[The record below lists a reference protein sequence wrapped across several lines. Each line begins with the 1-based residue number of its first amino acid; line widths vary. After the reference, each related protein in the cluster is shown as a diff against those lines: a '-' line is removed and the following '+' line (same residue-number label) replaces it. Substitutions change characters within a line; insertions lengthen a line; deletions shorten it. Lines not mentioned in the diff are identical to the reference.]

1 MILSGFVIVTHPFH
15 PLNGQRLEVLYSKR
29 RGADTVFVCS
39 GGVSG
44 QITLPL
50 AWTDRGEPPLAPP
63 AVGRGPGRAR
73 HAGPDT
79 ARSLI
84 RVPACTAFSCVMNA
98 HKNDL
103 RGLTTPQ
110 LLARRRAAAA
120 RLGDV
125 EQVLAGT
132 LTEQSRRCGR
142 PGCRCADGEPHG
154 PYAYFTP
161 RPAGRGRA
169 RYVPAALAE
178 VVRRYLRRG
187 EQAEAVLAEI
197 SAINAELLARRELQ

>member
-1 MILSGFVIVTHPFH
+1 
-15 PLNGQRLEVLYSKR
+15 
-29 RGADTVFVCS
+29 
-39 GGVSG
+39 
-44 QITLPL
+44 
-50 AWTDRGEPPLAPP
+50 
-63 AVGRGPGRAR
+63 
-73 HAGPDT
+73 
-79 ARSLI
+79 
-84 RVPACTAFSCVMNA
+84 MNA

-103 RGLTTPQ
+103 QGLSARQ

-132 LTEQSRRCGR
+132 LAEQARRCGR
-142 PGCRCADGEPHG
+142 PGCRCADGAPHG

-169 RYVPAALAE
+169 RYVPAARAGG
-178 VVRRYLRRG
+178 VRRYLHRG

-197 SAINAELLARRELQ
+197 SAINAELLARRELR

>member
-1 MILSGFVIVTHPFH
+1 
-15 PLNGQRLEVLYSKR
+15 
-29 RGADTVFVCS
+29 
-39 GGVSG
+39 
-44 QITLPL
+44 
-50 AWTDRGEPPLAPP
+50 
-63 AVGRGPGRAR
+63 
-73 HAGPDT
+73 
-79 ARSLI
+79 
-84 RVPACTAFSCVMNA
+84 MNT

-103 RGLTTPQ
+103 QGLSTRQ

-125 EQVLAGT
+125 EQVLDGT
-132 LTEQSRRCGR
+132 LTEQARRCGR

-169 RYVPAALAE
+169 RYVPAALAG

-187 EQAEAVLAEI
+187 EQVQAVLAEI
-197 SAINAELLARRELQ
+197 SAINAELLARRELR

>member
-1 MILSGFVIVTHPFH
+1 M
-15 PLNGQRLEVLYSKR
+15 E
-29 RGADTVFVCS
+29 
-39 GGVSG
+39 
-44 QITLPL
+44 
-50 AWTDRGEPPLAPP
+50 
-63 AVGRGPGRAR
+63 
-73 HAGPDT
+73 
-79 ARSLI
+79 
-84 RVPACTAFSCVMNA
+84 A

-103 RGLTTPQ
+103 HGLTVPQ

-132 LTEQSRRCGR
+132 LTEQARRCGR

-161 RPAGRGRA
+161 RPQGRGRA
-169 RYVPAALAE
+169 RYVPAGLAQ
-178 VVRRYLRRG
+178 VVRRCLGRG